1 MYDRILCDVPCSGD
15 GTLRK
20 DLKVC
25 SQLKHV
31 AARTNAPTHP
41 SNTPE
46 PYTCRDTICH
56 AYGGATTFLKVP
68 TLNYSVYGVRVPA
81 SV

>member
-31 AARTNAPTHP
+31 AARTNAPTHTRLTHP
-41 SNTPE
+41 TNTP
-46 PYTCRDTICH
+46 D
-56 AYGGATTFLKVP
+56 
-68 TLNYSVYGVRVPA
+68 
-81 SV
+81 